1 MPKLTFYGAAQ
12 EVTGSCHLL
21 ESKGEYGF
29 LLDCGLHQGG
39 DDIRRIRSE
48 KFKFA
53 PAKLDAVI
61 LSHAHLDHSGL
72 LPKLVRQGF
81 AGAIFCAA
89 ATVDLLAILLRDA
102 HGLYRRDLDQENL
115 RRARRG
121 QKPVEP
127 SYDERDVDRVLA
139 LCVATEYGQRL
150 SLNKSVTLTF
160 HDAGHILG
168 SAIVE
173 LIVVEA
179 GKTKTLVFSGDLGN
193 SDSVL
198 MRSPVS
204 LATADL
210 VLMEGTYGNRD
221 HRSMAATIEQFT
233 QILAETWARR
243 GNVLI
248 PSFAV
253 GRTQEI
259 LFYLG
264 RLHRE
269 GKLDN
274 WRVYLDSP
282 MAIAVTGV
290 YNQWLALL
298 DQADIRELREADRE
312 SFQRFLPS
320 LILSQSSEDSMAI
333 NKVSSGAI
341 IIAGSGMCTGGRI
354 RHHFKHRIWQERN
367 TLIFIG
373 YQAQGTLGRLIVD
386 GASRIKLYKDEYA
399 VKARVETLG
408 GFSAHAGQSQL
419 MTWYKGFHQR
429 PGLVLVHGE
438 LEALQALATR
448 VAEECAI
455 DALIPATGESIVW

>member
-1 MPKLTFYGAAQ
+1 
-12 EVTGSCHLL
+12 
-21 ESKGEYGF
+21 
-29 LLDCGLHQGG
+29 
-39 DDIRRIRSE
+39 
-48 KFKFA
+48 
-53 PAKLDAVI
+53 
-61 LSHAHLDHSGL
+61 
-72 LPKLVRQGF
+72 
-81 AGAIFCAA
+81 
-89 ATVDLLAILLRDA
+89 
-102 HGLYRRDLDQENL
+102 
-115 RRARRG
+115 
-121 QKPVEP
+121 
-127 SYDERDVDRVLA
+127 
-139 LCVATEYGQRL
+139 
-150 SLNKSVTLTF
+150 
-160 HDAGHILG
+160 
-168 SAIVE
+168 
-173 LIVVEA
+173 
-179 GKTKTLVFSGDLGN
+179 
-193 SDSVL
+193 
-198 MRSPVS
+198 
-204 LATADL
+204 
-210 VLMEGTYGNRD
+210 MEGTYGNRD

-354 RHHFKHRIWQERN
+354 RHHLKHRIWQERN

-386 GASRIKLYKDEYA
+386 GASRIKLYKDEYV